1 MTSPDGVSRSRP
13 PTTARPSTSGTM
25 FPGPLCR
32 AKPFRRVAS
41 HTPGMA
47 FVRINEERKHL
58 WRAVEQDATCWTSS
72 CRTAGTKAAVR
83 RFFRRLLKRTGA
95 VPRVVITDQR
105 WEETTRENGHGLWG
119 VLARSSRPTASSTR
133 QAARAR
139 WTSQGCGAGEYCSA
153 AGAGGGGAVLLWAA
167 GRVLR
172 RRRWAAWR

>member
-1 MTSPDGVSRSRP
+1 MTSPVGVSRSRP

-32 AKPFRRVAS
+32 AKPFRRVAP

-47 FVRINEERKHL
+47 FVRINGERKYL

-72 CRTAGTKAAVR
+72 CRTAGTKAAAR

-105 WEETTRENGHGLWG
+105 WEETT
-119 VLARSSRPTASSTR
+119 ARTAT
-133 QAARAR
+133 
-139 WTSQGCGAGEYCSA
+139 GCGGCWHEAPVRLRRLRGRRREPAGLPRA
-153 AGAGGGGAVLLWAA
+153 AGPVGTARPRAPAAVVPCCCGQP
-167 GRVLR
+167 GRC
-172 RRRWAAWR
+172 

>member
-32 AKPFRRVAS
+32 AKPFRRVAP

-72 CRTAGTKAAVR
+72 CRTAGTKAAAR

-95 VPRVVITDQR
+95 VPQAVITDQR
-105 WEETTRENGHGLWG
+105 WEETT
-119 VLARSSRPTASSTR
+119 ARTAT
-133 QAARAR
+133 
-139 WTSQGCGAGEYCSA
+139 GCGGVPLCSSSSMWAASVGGSIFFADVRLSGCAGDDEWV
-153 AGAGGGGAVLLWAA
+153 GGGLG
-167 GRVLR
+167 
-172 RRRWAAWR
+172 